1 MYRRVTASVT
11 TPLNRICNRICNHI
25 CNHISAGKLSRKA
38 SCKSEGGW
46 LGSSRPPWR
55 LRHRGNQSARDVMR
69 GLDLSLDSIQ
79 ILDHQE
85 YFSRESRHE
94 IVLLRRAE

>member
-1 MYRRVTASVT
+1 
-11 TPLNRICNRICNHI
+11 
-25 CNHISAGKLSRKA
+25 
-38 SCKSEGGW
+38 
-46 LGSSRPPWR
+46 
-55 LRHRGNQSARDVMR
+55 MR

-79 ILDHQE
+79 ILDHRE